1 MDRCLKPA
9 AREADWV
16 QAPGSKSAVAPLKR
30 KPGRP
35 PDSEEKKRL
44 RREEKEAQEEED
56 RAEAEAKDPYKKKR
70 NEREDHLREALHLL
84 CDEIKET
91 NPEKAE
97 RVREILNKEG
107 PSGARKEEADMRR
120 AEKGSQQG
128 VEGSAGGSAG
138 KLTNGRSSKEKAE
151 DQKVERNV
159 LKNEGMVRR

>member
-1 MDRCLKPA
+1 M
-9 AREADWV
+9 
-16 QAPGSKSAVAPLKR
+16 
-30 KPGRP
+30 
-35 PDSEEKKRL
+35 
-44 RREEKEAQEEED
+44 
-56 RAEAEAKDPYKKKR
+56 
-70 NEREDHLREALHLL
+70 HLL

-107 PSGARKEEADMRR
+107 PSGARKKEADMRR

-128 VEGSAGGSAG
+128 VEGSAGGNAG

-159 LKNEGMVRR
+159 LKNEGMVRRELHRKIPQQYKVIQKLREQMQEEGMGEEDIPREWWHKTWKSQYPWLKQIRPILDIWKKRDKIKANYETLMKTT